1 MKVTIIKLNKK
12 EYISIFLVL
21 VVTRSTLMTFFFFDQ
36 TLPHFQSKLLCTP
49 KFKDS
54 ALHFSV
60 SMYVSGTAHVVYNVV
75 TM

>member
-21 VVTRSTLMTFFFFDQ
+21 VFTRSTLMTFFFDQ